1 MLTLYRTKY
10 DVADIGHLL
19 YGLSYFDEAEKERMP
34 FMRWDVD
41 WKDIRKTIQA
51 WVKRCAG

>member
-1 MLTLYRTKY
+1 VWYKLRGQ
-10 DVADIGHLL
+10 VNIGHVL

-41 WKDIRKTIQA
+41 SKDIRKTIQA
-51 WVKRCAG
+51 RVKRCAR